1 MDLIFPLFPL
11 ALHYKN
17 YIFQLDEIFE
27 MSHAPNHSVKPST
40 STQRLGLQP
49 GINNCLIIRRKV
61 GAEIARRNKMREAQ
75 IQGREEACTAVVCD
89 FKPV

>member
-1 MDLIFPLFPL
+1 MDLIFPLFAL

-17 YIFQLDEIFE
+17 NIFQLDEIFE
-27 MSHAPNHSVKPST
+27 MSQAPNYSVEPST

-61 GAEIARRNKMREAQ
+61 GAEIARRNKMRAAQ
-75 IQGREEACTAVVCD
+75 IEGREEAGTVVCD
-89 FKPV
+89 FNPV